1 MYKRLIILAVT
12 FAFMFSVLYMRI
24 YVIVRNDDYIETGKN
39 QGVYKLT
46 VGNTNGNISVSYTH
60 LTLPTILR
68 V

>member
-46 VGNTNGNISVSYTH
+46 VGNTNGNI
-60 LTLPTILR
+60 
-68 V
+68 